1 MNIDAWGH
9 GGGSTRNEGTSSGAW
24 LGLVRKELR
33 LQTVTFILAST
44 LLLPLLLHA
53 MAQGE
58 ASMLDGSGHLG
69 VVLAVF
75 TCLLAGAVAFAEERR
90 LGTLETQVLHP
101 VSRAGQW
108 GLKVCVA
115 ALPAALALVATEFVR
130 PPDLPGFLS
139 AAVLGFA
146 GFCLSLHASSGASH
160 ALRALLSG
168 TLLGLAV
175 WIISALCTSV
185 VPYSHTLLSGLTY
198 KDQLHNPG
206 EWIAEVTR
214 LSATELDRARWL
226 SSFVRPGSGYPD
238 VRELS
243 SRLQSI
249 SAFHLMPFVA
259 LLLCW
264 RNFAQPAHA
273 PGRIL
278 RQQFRLLAITVG
290 TGLALVVGG
299 ILVARAVIRAEL
311 LVETRQHLDIE
322 ALLSPTQLKL
332 RRHVVSGL
340 PGSPVISP
348 SHSVEIHVIHPDSR
362 GEGVKPDAVP
372 APWSDGEPGKRVRWM
387 RRDFPL
393 PLSPSDRQLLIDWG
407 SLAPAHRQGL
417 IEEAAGK

>member
-1 MNIDAWGH
+1 VNIDAWWH
-9 GGGSTRNEGTSSGAW
+9 GSWQNARASSGVW
-24 LGLVRKELR
+24 LGLLRKELR

-44 LLLPLLLHA
+44 LLLPLLLRA

-58 ASMLDGSGHLG
+58 ASMLEGSAHLG
-69 VVLAVF
+69 VVLAAF

-90 LGTLETQVLHP
+90 LGTLEAQVLQP
-101 VSRAGQW
+101 VSRGGQW
-108 GLKVCVA
+108 LLKAGVA
-115 ALPAALALVATEFVR
+115 ALPAALALLVAGFVC
-130 PPDLPGFLS
+130 PPDLPEFRL
-139 AAVLGFA
+139 AVLLGTA
-146 GFCLSLHASSGASH
+146 GFCFCLHASSGASH
-160 ALRALLSG
+160 ALRALLSS

-175 WIISALCTSV
+175 WMISMLGTSV
-185 VPYSHTLLSGLTY
+185 GPYSHTLLSGLTY

-206 EWIAEVTR
+206 AWIAEVTR

-238 VRELS
+238 VRDLS
-243 SRLQSI
+243 AQLQSI
-249 SAFHLMPFVA
+249 SAFHLMPLVA

-278 RQQFRLLAITVG
+278 RQQFRILVITVG
-290 TGLALVVGG
+290 TSLALVVGG
-299 ILVARAVIRAEL
+299 ILVARAAIRAQL

-322 ALLSPTQLKL
+322 ASLSPTQLKL

-348 SHSVEIHVIHPDSR
+348 SHSVVMHVLHPDSR

-407 SLAPAHRQGL
+407 SLAPAHREGL
-417 IEEAAGK
+417 IREAAGK